1 MGAQPRFL
9 TAIKGTLTPIYVLK
23 LSSDPSIT
31 KVPSLPGFPSD
42 SCAISDAS
50 AAHTRGIC
58 HAVEFRTSQI
68 ADSHRFTINRVG
80 LRYRSSHF
88 RVAQRQA
95 LMDWVEEGL
104 SPSSARHSRTSQR
117 YPACSYS
124 DFLRFGEPQRGV
136 SPIGNVCV
144 QLAVCSIVTAVKQ

>member
-1 MGAQPRFL
+1 MNHSPKGAQPRFL

-31 KVPSLPGFPSD
+31 TVPGPPGFPSD
-42 SCAISDAS
+42 PCAISDAS
-50 AAHTRGIC
+50 AAHTRGFR
-58 HAVEFRTSQI
+58 HAVEFRTSRK

-80 LRYRSSHF
+80 LRYRSSRF

-136 SPIGNVCV
+136 SPV
-144 QLAVCSIVTAVKQ
+144 AMYVCSLAIC